1 MPFLPKSS
9 TLLVL
14 VPTVLMPL
22 ALSACGAATQLRTA
36 SPIRLQARAETPSF
50 RKDVAPLLKANCA
63 SCHNAG
69 RLFAPLPMFEKDGT
83 PRTDA
88 IRDNI
93 GRITEAIESGRMPPR
108 KPGSVTPDQI
118 ALLKA
123 WAAAG
128 TPID

>member
-1 MPFLPKSS
+1 MTALRVLLPL
-9 TLLVL
+9 T
-14 VPTVLMPL
+14 L
-22 ALSACGAATQLRTA
+22 ALSACGAPATLRGSQVATLRA
-36 SPIRLQARAETPSF
+36 KQQAPSF
-50 RKDVAPLLKANCA
+50 QKEVAPLLKSNCA

-83 PRTDA
+83 PRTEA
-88 IRDNI
+88 IRSNI
-93 GRITEAIESGRMPPR
+93 DRIVGAIESGRMPPR
-108 KPGSVTPDQI
+108 RPGSVTPDQI